1 MKKLFPNTLL
11 QILFLFSV
19 GLMLCL
25 PFYYIIKTFY
35 SNWSPDSIA
44 TVIYVLLL
52 FFYISLVFFVNRKWQ
67 IAVVITWNWLSWST
81 ICLIFFAIIGFRFG
95 VEFPIFKLLS
105 TKPALRVPE
114 SMSFIIISGALLLA
128 PLLEEVLFRGM
139 ILKGLLT
146 NIKPVWA
153 VIFSALIF
161 AVVHSSF
168 PQMGSALFLGIAC
181 GIMFY
186 RTASMSCVIIMH
198 FVWNLIGVLSSVI
211 GSDQIGIGSKT
222 AFEISPIFLIP
233 AAVTVFFVS
242 LFLLLKKLKT
252 TKVRPV

>member
-35 SNWSPDSIA
+35 SNWSPDSTA

-52 FFYISLVFFVNRKWQ
+52 CFYISLVFFVNRKRQ
-67 IAVVITWNWLSWST
+67 IAVAITWNWLSWSI

-95 VEFPIFKLLS
+95 FEFPILKLLS
-105 TKPALRVPE
+105 TKPTLPVPE
-114 SMSFIIISGALLLA
+114 LMSFAIILGALLLA

-146 NIKPVWA
+146 NIQYGRSYFQLLFSRLYIQTFPRWA
-153 VIFSALIF
+153 V
-161 AVVHSSF
+161 
-168 PQMGSALFLGIAC
+168 P
-181 GIMFY
+181 
-186 RTASMSCVIIMH
+186 
-198 FVWNLIGVLSSVI
+198 
-211 GSDQIGIGSKT
+211 
-222 AFEISPIFLIP
+222 
-233 AAVTVFFVS
+233 FF
-242 LFLLLKKLKT
+242 
-252 TKVRPV
+252 